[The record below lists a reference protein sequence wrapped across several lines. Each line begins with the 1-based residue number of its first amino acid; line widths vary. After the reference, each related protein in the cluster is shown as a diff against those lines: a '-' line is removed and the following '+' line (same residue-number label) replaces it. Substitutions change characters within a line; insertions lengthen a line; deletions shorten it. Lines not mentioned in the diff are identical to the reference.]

1 MFQNDYRREMDGL
14 RPSPAAVERLNRMLE
29 EGAPARRP
37 RRLGR
42 RAAAALALCAALCVT
57 AVAAGPTL
65 WDALEARLG
74 PYAPFAAEVEG
85 ETSGQGLRL
94 ELVKAVSDGYT
105 ARVYYTLT
113 DETGDRLNGHTHV
126 SGRLEVDG
134 EGLTGSGGSQV
145 VSYDSESRTLL
156 LEASAKGLDTSQAVT
171 LELTC
176 VDPGERYI
184 RDARFQPPA
193 AARALDTDTT
203 GEGAVVLSPGQ
214 TPQTSPDTADFTIS
228 SMGFDGQGRF
238 HIRLAMAEGFDA
250 GWLLAVP
257 YDAAGEQMG
266 STLEQTAVDG
276 GMDYTIGGVAP
287 DDVADMASIR
297 VYGAY
302 CGPEAAIGGEWS
314 LPVELEPAEQRVIPV
329 GRTLE
334 GGFYVERIEVSG
346 MNIAVYYR
354 GGDKDWFVV
363 WATDKSGVRT
373 GVPMGMMSAGAEDG
387 LNLGLWS
394 FETPAALDEL
404 ASVTLLGETFPLE

>member
-1 MFQNDYRREMDGL
+1 MFQNDYRREIDGL

-113 DETGDRLNGHTHV
+113 DETGDRLNGHTQV
-126 SGRLEVDG
+126 SG
-134 EGLTGSGGSQV
+134 GLKGARAAMGRSTGNQV
-145 VSYDSESRTLL
+145 VSYDAESRTLL

-171 LELTC
+171 LELTG

-184 RDARFQPPA
+184 QGAYFQPPA
-193 AARALDTDTT
+193 DARALDTDTT

-214 TPQTSPDTADFTIS
+214 TPQTSPN
-228 SMGFDGQGRF
+228 
-238 HIRLAMAEGFDA
+238 
-250 GWLLAVP
+250 
-257 YDAAGEQMG
+257 
-266 STLEQTAVDG
+266 TAVC
-276 GMDYTIGGVAP
+276 
-287 DDVADMASIR
+287 S
-297 VYGAY
+297 
-302 CGPEAAIGGEWS
+302 S
-314 LPVELEPAEQRVIPV
+314 VEPIC
-329 GRTLE
+329 
-334 GGFYVERIEVSG
+334 S
-346 MNIAVYYR
+346 
-354 GGDKDWFVV
+354 
-363 WATDKSGVRT
+363 
-373 GVPMGMMSAGAEDG
+373 
-387 LNLGLWS
+387 
-394 FETPAALDEL
+394 PAA
-404 ASVTLLGETFPLE
+404 S

>member
-14 RPSPAAVERLNRMLE
+14 RPSPAAVERLNRLLE

-85 ETSGQGLRL
+85 ETSGQGRRL

-145 VSYDSESRTLL
+145 VSYDAESRTLL
-156 LEASAKGLDTSQAVT
+156 LEASAKGLDTSRAVS
-171 LELTC
+171 LELTG

-184 RDARFQPPA
+184 QGAYFQPPA
-193 AARALDTDTT
+193 DARALDTDTT

-250 GWLLAVP
+250 GWLLGCPMTRRGSRWAPRWSKPRWTAAWTTPSAALRRTTWRTWPP
-257 YDAAGEQMG
+257 YG
-266 STLEQTAVDG
+266 STGPTA
-276 GMDYTIGGVAP
+276 AP
-287 DDVADMASIR
+287 RRPSRGSGASR
-297 VYGAY
+297 
-302 CGPEAAIGGEWS
+302 WS
-314 LPVELEPAEQRVIPV
+314 WSR
-329 GRTLE
+329 R
-334 GGFYVERIEVSG
+334 S
-346 MNIAVYYR
+346 R
-354 GGDKDWFVV
+354 G
-363 WATDKSGVRT
+363 
-373 GVPMGMMSAGAEDG
+373 
-387 LNLGLWS
+387 
-394 FETPAALDEL
+394 
-404 ASVTLLGETFPLE
+404 